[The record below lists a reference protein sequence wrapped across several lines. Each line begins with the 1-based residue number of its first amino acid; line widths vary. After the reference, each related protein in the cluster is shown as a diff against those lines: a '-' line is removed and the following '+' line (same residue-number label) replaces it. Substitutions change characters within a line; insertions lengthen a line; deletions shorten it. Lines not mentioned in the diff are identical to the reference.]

1 MRYPPPARQLMNR
14 MIEKA
19 CAICGLLDKNPAFS
33 IAVNFVDA
41 KTICRINREFVG
53 HEGTTDVISFNY
65 MDPCN
70 PCPDDID
77 AEIFICTDTAEQ
89 AAKSLKRR
97 FSDEIALYL
106 VHGIL
111 HVSGEDDLI
120 PKDRKR
126 MRGLE
131 RKVLSELRKTFDFE
145 IIFPALE

>member
-1 MRYPPPARQLMNR
+1 
-14 MIEKA
+14 
-19 CAICGLLDKNPAFS
+19 
-33 IAVNFVDA
+33 
-41 KTICRINREFVG
+41 
-53 HEGTTDVISFNY
+53 
-65 MDPCN
+65 MDPCD
-70 PCPDDID
+70 PCPDDVD